1 MTGMRAAPAACKECI
16 HVGVIRAEN
25 GNSQFQICEL
35 YQEECATSV
44 EHCPLAAKYELVVA
58 DYSRLLAFDLFR
70 DRL

>member
-1 MTGMRAAPAACKECI
+1 MTGMRAAPAACKECT

-25 GNSQFQICEL
+25 GNSLYQICEL
-35 YQEECATSV
+35 HQEECATSV